1 METAVAKRKSNKK
14 HGGDTKGSTTFMLI
28 GGKENPIWMLRHKDV
43 YGIDKNGDERQLKY
57 VRGAKTIWA
66 DELEGRRRTMV
77 EFTDGSLVVK
87 NNNQTLI
94 NYLKAHPEFGK
105 KFEIYDPA
113 QKAKEK
119 LEKLDRVDE
128 AKEILRKMNSDEKTA
143 IATLIWGDRQV
154 SSLTDVEL
162 SLKLREYVEDY
173 ESYETDDLTKTEYF
187 LAKYDSPFTHAKF
200 LVIQAIKAKVL
211 EKSVDSTSVK
221 WGKNGEV
228 IVPVAVGKDPVSV
241 MAEFLLSDQGTTT
254 FQELKKQMG

>member
-1 METAVAKRKSNKK
+1 
-14 HGGDTKGSTTFMLI
+14 MLI

-43 YGIDKNGDERQLKY
+43 YGIDENGDERQLKY

-94 NYLKAHPEFGK
+94 KYLKAHPEFNK

-113 QKAKEK
+113 QKAKDK
-119 LEKLDRVDE
+119 LAKLDRVNE
-128 AKEILRKMNSDEKTA
+128 AKAILGKLTNDEQAA

-154 SSLTDVEL
+154 SSLTDDEL
-162 SLKLREYVEDY
+162 TLKLYEYVDDY
-173 ESYETDDLTKTEYF
+173 ESYETDTLTKTEYF
-187 LAKYDSPFTHAKF
+187 IAKYDSPFTSAKF

-211 EKSVDSTSVK
+211 EVSVDSTAVK
-221 WGKNGEV
+221 WKSSGQV
-228 IVPVAVGKDPVSV
+228 IVPVAVGQDPVTV
-241 MAEFLLSDQGTTT
+241 MAEFLLSDKGTTT